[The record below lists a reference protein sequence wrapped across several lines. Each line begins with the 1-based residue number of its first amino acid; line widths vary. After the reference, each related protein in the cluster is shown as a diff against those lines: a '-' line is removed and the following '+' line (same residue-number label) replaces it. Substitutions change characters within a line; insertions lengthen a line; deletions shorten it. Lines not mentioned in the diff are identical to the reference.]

1 MSHGESVPTTRTA
14 QKTVARAL
22 TVGMIGT
29 LVKRAYQMTS
39 SVTEKAVLVT
49 ILMSVV
55 SSFIATMVNFA
66 SHILLGGSPNL
77 LDRTSHN
84 IVGLANRGRGFKTEG
99 GKGWAVGR
107 K

>member
-1 MSHGESVPTTRTA
+1 MK
-14 QKTVARAL
+14 QKTVARAI
-22 TVGMIGT
+22 TVHLSGPP
-29 LVKRAYQMTS
+29 LKCASQMTS
-39 SVTEKAVLVT
+39 SVTSKAVPVVG
-49 ILMSVV
+49 LMIVV

-66 SHILLGGSPNL
+66 SHILLGGNPNL